1 MSLSC
6 EETLALKTQA
16 ASLPSLHFLSRIICL
31 LEILP
36 LHLFFLV
43 VWFLI
48 KAVVVFCFGDDCVAL
63 IKLHPIRLFTLESK
77 WDPLG
82 LKARM
87 NEWDFLVLCMSVCTC
102 VCNLLY
108 FCTLVF

>member
-1 MSLSC
+1 M
-6 EETLALKTQA
+6 
-16 ASLPSLHFLSRIICL
+16 
-31 LEILP
+31 
-36 LHLFFLV
+36 
-43 VWFLI
+43 
-48 KAVVVFCFGDDCVAL
+48 FCFGDDCVAL

-82 LKARM
+82 LKACM